1 MDETE
6 PLLGSTPE
14 QICHSHEDNRKMTT
28 DLDFAQDDPANPRN
42 WSKAYKRGIIALL
55 AFMSFTVTFTCISAV
70 PVAHDIISD
79 VTPGRH
85 ASKQATVL
93 LVTIWELGEAAGPL
107 LIAPL
112 SELYGRWQ
120 VFNIANTIFIIGI
133 ALSALST
140 RPESLIFSRFLTG
153 CAVASNVLNPA
164 VVGDLFEPDER
175 ASAMSLIML
184 APLLGGAVGPAI
196 AGAIAE
202 TLGWRRIMWMG
213 LTLALLAELMFLKLF
228 RETYR
233 PVILRQ
239 RSEASAGKPVLEF
252 DEPLLRKQKDAWTK
266 SAILTAIAR
275 PAKVFWSSKIL
286 QAISLQ
292 GGLTFS
298 FFYVMSTTFPNILA
312 GVYHFKPALV
322 GTSFLSFSIGSFFGV
337 VSCNFLV
344 DCVYKRL
351 SKKHGASPENRLP
364 LVIFAAFALPL
375 VVALYGWT
383 ADQKW
388 PVALLIVSVVLQG
401 ILCIGALVPVM
412 AYVVDATGDYSAS
425 ALTAVMIT
433 RCLMGTFLPLAAV
446 PLNDKLGYG
455 LGLGIMSGL
464 CLLLAPFPVVV
475 MRYGGKWRQKSK
487 YTRDQ

>member
-14 QICHSHEDNRKMTT
+14 QVYHPRGDNTKINVGS
-28 DLDFAQDDPANPRN
+28 DFAQHDPANPRR

-112 SELYGRWQ
+112 SEVYGRWP
-120 VFNIANTIFIIGI
+120 VFNVANTIFIIGI
-133 ALSALST
+133 AFSALST
-140 RPESLIFSRFLTG
+140 RPEMLIFSRFLTG

-175 ASAMSLIML
+175 GSAMSLIML

-213 LTLALLAELMFLKLF
+213 LMLALLAELMFLTLF
-228 RETYR
+228 RETYK
-233 PVILRQ
+233 PVILR
-239 RSEASAGKPVLEF
+239 RKSESSSGTPIPEI
-252 DEPLLRKQKDAWTK
+252 DEPLLKNQKSAGSE

-275 PAKVFWSSKIL
+275 PAKVFWSSAIL

-298 FFYVMSTTFPNILA
+298 FFYVMSTTFPDILA
-312 GVYHFKPALV
+312 GTYNFKPALV
-322 GTSFLSFSIGSFFGV
+322 GTSFLSFSVGSFFGV
-337 VSCNFLV
+337 VTCNFLV
-344 DCVYKRL
+344 DYVYKHL
-351 SKKHGASPENRLP
+351 SKKHGAIPENRLP
-364 LVIFAAFALPL
+364 LVVFAAFALPL

-401 ILCIGALVPVM
+401 FLCIGALVPVM

-425 ALTAVMIT
+425 ALTAVMII
-433 RCLMGTFLPLAAV
+433 RCLMGTFLPLAAA

-455 LGLGIMSGL
+455 LGIMSLAGL
-464 CLLLAPFPVVV
+464 CLLMAIFPVLV
-475 MRYGGKWRQKSK
+475 MQYGRKWRQKSK
-487 YTRDQ
+487 YTSDQ